1 MSSTTAKETPRRSRV
16 PAHLF
21 DRFREAFTFRLA
33 DDEETRRRIFRL
45 RHDVYCEEL
54 GYEAPADPLHHL
66 EFDAHD
72 EHAILCLIEHRDT
85 GLSAGCM
92 RLVLPEDSR
101 NDGVQRLPLEDYAG
115 DSLEHPRLHPQRF
128 AQERV
133 CEVSRLAI
141 SPLFRRRSTTEE
153 IEGLLHARHAFT
165 PEQRETFPLIVIG
178 LFLATYALLGLSGR
192 PHAFAMM
199 EPRLPRLLS
208 MSGFLFTPVGRII
221 DFHGKRG
228 AFYIDQ
234 RQVEYEMNRDLMP
247 LYRDIKRTLASQLE
261 KALPRQATPS
271 LS

>member
-1 MSSTTAKETPRRSRV
+1 MSSTTAKETPRRTRIS
-16 PAHLF
+16 PHLF
-21 DRFREAFTFRLA
+21 ERFQQTFAFRLA
-33 DDEETRRRIFRL
+33 DDDETRRRLFRL

-54 GYEAPADPLHHL
+54 GYEAPADPVHHL

-72 EHAILCLIEHRDT
+72 EHAILCLIEHRET

-92 RLVLPEDSR
+92 RLVLPR
-101 NDGVQRLPLEDYAG
+101 ATRHDGVPRLPLEDYAG
-115 DSLEHPRLHPQRF
+115 DSLDHPTLHPQRF
-128 AQERV
+128 THDAV
-133 CEVSRLAI
+133 CEVSRLAV
-141 SPLFRRRSTTEE
+141 SPLFRRRSTQEE
-153 IEGLLHARHAFT
+153 IEGLLHDQHVFT

-208 MSGFLFTPVGRII
+208 MSGFLFTPVGRVI
-221 DFHGKRG
+221 DFHGNRG

-234 RQVEYEMNRDLMP
+234 RRVEGDMNRDLLP

-261 KALPRQATPS
+261 GALPRQALGAPS
-271 LS
+271 